1 MTGVHGNLAYWLFRP
16 EVWMILGIVLVL
28 ADVLIGFATFVL
40 PVGIAAAIVAGLL
53 YGQQN
58 LWYGDHVLFEVWRD
72 VGLWFAGLSILS
84 IAIVKLAFQRKRGS
98 QDDINQY

>member
-1 MTGVHGNLAYWLFRP
+1 MTGNLAYWLFRP

-28 ADVLIGFATFVL
+28 ADIVFGFASFVL
-40 PVGIAAAIVAGLL
+40 PIGVAAIIVAGLL
-53 YGQQN
+53 YGQQEM
-58 LWYGDHVLFEVWRD
+58 WYGDHVLFAVWRD

-84 IAIVKLAFQRKRGS
+84 IAIVKLAFQRRRDP